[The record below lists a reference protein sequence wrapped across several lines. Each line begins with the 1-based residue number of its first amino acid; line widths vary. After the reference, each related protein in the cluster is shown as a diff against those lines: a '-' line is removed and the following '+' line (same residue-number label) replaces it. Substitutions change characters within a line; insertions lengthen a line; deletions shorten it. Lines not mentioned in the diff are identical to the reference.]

1 MLNQEVGDRLK
12 QLSQVASDT
21 YQRRIQLGDN
31 TDAANVYGVHDAHL
45 RLLEAHFHVHM
56 IPRSNELLI
65 GGSDEDVEQVVAI
78 CRRLLT
84 WSREGQALTPRDVQ
98 AAIVAEEQHQQEKE
112 AEKSGERFG
121 QTYRGKVIRPQTLGQ
136 ARYVEA
142 LNRFPI
148 VFAIGPAGTGKTFL
162 AVVRA
167 VEALHRGE
175 VHRLILTRPAVE
187 AGENLGFLPGDL
199 QEKVDPYLRPL
210 YDALATTL
218 GPEAQRARE
227 NGLIEIAPL
236 AYMRGRTL
244 EDAYVLLD
252 EAQNATPEQMK
263 MFLTRIGPGSRM
275 VVTGDITQV
284 DLPRGTPSGLAD
296 AIAVLRDLPE
306 ISFCFLTSQDIV
318 RHPLVQRI
326 VEAYEKHS
334 QAQDAA
340 AHRGRAVETFK
351 GEGLR

>member
-21 YQRRIQLGDN
+21 YRRRIQLGDN
-31 TDAANVYGVHDAHL
+31 TDAANIYGVHDAHL
-45 RLLEAHFHVHM
+45 HLLEAHFHVHM

-84 WSREGQALTPRDVQ
+84 WSQEGQALTPRDVQ
-98 AAIVAEEQHQQEKE
+98 AAIVEEEQHQQQKE
-112 AEKSGERFG
+112 AERSVERFG
-121 QTYRGKVIRPQTLGQ
+121 RTYRGKVIRPQTLGQ

-142 LNRFPI
+142 LNHFPI

-227 NGLIEIAPL
+227 SGLIEIAPL

-263 MFLTRIGPGSRM
+263 MFLTRLGSGSRM

-284 DLPRGTPSGLAD
+284 DLPRGTSSGLAD
-296 AIAVLRDLPE
+296 AITVLRDLPE

-326 VEAYEKHS
+326 VEAYEKHIAS
-334 QAQDAA
+334 QDVTG
-340 AHRGRAVETFK
+340 HKGRTVETFK